1 MRCCGSWLRRM
12 STQSPAFNLAASRVM
27 RCRSYSHLALALA
40 GYQWDYVFD
49 WTILKYQQTQ
59 QAGRPAADPGS
70 ATRQRD
76 EREGASNFAR
86 ATAGE
91 RSSRR

>member
-1 MRCCGSWLRRM
+1 
-12 STQSPAFNLAASRVM
+12 
-27 RCRSYSHLALALA
+27 
-40 GYQWDYVFD
+40 VFD

-59 QAGRPAADPGS
+59 QAGRPAVDPGS
-70 ATRQRD
+70 ASRQRD
-76 EREGASNFAR
+76 DREGGVSNFAR

>member
-1 MRCCGSWLRRM
+1 MHACCSFQFHCVQTL
-12 STQSPAFNLAASRVM
+12 SPQQSFIQHQVLGL
-27 RCRSYSHLALALA
+27 CIA

-59 QAGRPAADPGS
+59 QAGRPAVDPGS
-70 ATRQRD
+70 ASRQRD
-76 EREGASNFAR
+76 DREGGVSNFAR

>member
-1 MRCCGSWLRRM
+1 M
-12 STQSPAFNLAASRVM
+12 
-27 RCRSYSHLALALA
+27 LA

-59 QAGRPAADPGS
+59 QAGRPAVDPGS